1 VIQFPSGEPGFYFT
15 TLEYVENIEEIFAE
29 ELVARR
35 ILNKVTVFMENG
47 KEIEVEHSTLDM
59 GEIFHIFDGDPST
72 LARTWE
78 ANPMRLIIHF
88 HEPHLVSQ
96 LFLRVGGEPTRVE
109 AQIWADEADAPILL
123 EVEVKEAADPRF
135 VELDLPETTRVD
147 WAEVRVFNLNNTEP
161 AHVHL
166 WELQFVP

>member
-1 VIQFPSGEPGFYFT
+1 
-15 TLEYVENIEEIFAE
+15 
-29 ELVARR
+29 
-35 ILNKVTVFMENG
+35 
-47 KEIEVEHSTLDM
+47 
-59 GEIFHIFDGDPST
+59 
-72 LARTWE
+72 
-78 ANPMRLIIHF
+78 MRLIIHF

-96 LFLRVGGEPTRVE
+96 LFLQVGGEPTRVE

-123 EVEVKEAADPRF
+123 EVEVKGAADPRF

-166 WELQFVP
+166 WELQFIP